1 MQKIRNICFEIY
13 IGLMK
18 NIVIPVK
25 ACYGS
30 YLGALFGGKLK
41 SFPEITLET
50 SPQRIEQLAYLASR
64 SMAGRL
70 GLSAVEEIVLNGQII
85 NQITINYYLS
95 GLRMRNRIKK
105 LFSKAK

>member
-1 MQKIRNICFEIY
+1 MQKIRNACFEIY

-41 SFPEITLET
+41 LFPEITLET
-50 SPQRIEQLAYLASR
+50 SPRRIEQLAFFASC
-64 SMAGRL
+64 SMADRL
-70 GLSAVEEIVLNGQII
+70 GLSANEEVVLSGQNI
-85 NQITINYYLS
+85 NLIAINYYLS

-105 LFSKAK
+105 LFLKVR